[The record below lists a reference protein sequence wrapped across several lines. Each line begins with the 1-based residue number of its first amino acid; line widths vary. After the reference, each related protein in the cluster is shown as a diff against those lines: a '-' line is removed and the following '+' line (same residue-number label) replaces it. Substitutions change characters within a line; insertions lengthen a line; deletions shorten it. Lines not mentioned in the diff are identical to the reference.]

1 MSPAMLRIVRYV
13 ALALLVLLGGLWGL
27 AWMGRAPGEGVAE
40 AFVRRLAG
48 ITGADMPA
56 PSAGGVQMPQGMAL
70 GGAYSL
76 TDQSGRAVTERDY
89 AGGFSLIYF
98 GFTFCPDVCPTELG
112 TMAAAVDLL
121 GADAARVTPIFITI
135 DPDRDRPA
143 QLADYVAR
151 FHPRLVGLT
160 GTTEQVAQ
168 AARAFR
174 VYYAKVTPPNATDYL
189 MDHSSFIYLTG
200 PDGRVRSLFRPQ
212 TSPED
217 IARAIRGQLG
227 GRAG

>member
-1 MSPAMLRIVRYV
+1 MLRLVRYV
-13 ALALLVLLGGLWGL
+13 ALAFLLLLGGLWGL
-27 AWMGRAPGEGVAE
+27 AWFGRAPDEGVAE
-40 AFVRRLAG
+40 AFVRRLAS
-48 ITGADMPA
+48 IAGADMPA
-56 PSAGGVQMPQGMAL
+56 PATGGLQMPQGMTL
-70 GGAYSL
+70 GGSFSL
-76 TDQSGRAVTERDY
+76 TDQTGRAVTDRDY

-112 TMAAAVDLL
+112 TMAAALDLL
-121 GADAARVTPIFITI
+121 GDDAARVTPIFITI
-135 DPDRDRPA
+135 DPERDRPP
-143 QLADYVAR
+143 QMADYVAR

-160 GTTEQVAQ
+160 GTPEQVAQ

-217 IARAIRGQLG
+217 IAAAIRGQL
-227 GRAG
+227 RARSG